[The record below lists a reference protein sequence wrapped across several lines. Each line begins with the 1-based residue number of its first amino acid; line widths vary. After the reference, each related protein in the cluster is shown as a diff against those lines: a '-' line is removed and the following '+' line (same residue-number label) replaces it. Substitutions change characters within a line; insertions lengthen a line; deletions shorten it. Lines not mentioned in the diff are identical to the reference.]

1 MQFIIKLFC
10 MKIKYFVSLILVLI
24 SYVCFGWSIL
34 FLGVILSIPY
44 SFWVSNGKRFFMTM
58 CTIMIGFVLF
68 FSTKIPEDI
77 DFNNQK
83 NDVVILDKG
92 IGYSFNLFDKL
103 YSPEYFDVCHNKE
116 TKISYV
122 DIYSPGDKETRKVI
136 TSASCKNSQEYNQIS
151 TIKLEILKFKV
162 GLMVLLVFSA
172 FFFLLDKRR

>member
-1 MQFIIKLFC
+1 
-10 MKIKYFVSLILVLI
+10 
-24 SYVCFGWSIL
+24 
-34 FLGVILSIPY
+34 
-44 SFWVSNGKRFFMTM
+44 
-58 CTIMIGFVLF
+58 MIGLVLF